1 MEQTTG
7 LQRKCGQKM
16 RKLVFAVA
24 GYNLA
29 ETGRMIEIA
38 REARKHFEIIFASY
52 GGQFEELIE
61 NEGFSLK
68 RMEPRLTE
76 KKLRRL
82 RKVLSGQTLNTLGY
96 LSTKELRRRVLAEIA
111 FFEEMKPAAVLTGWC
126 LSVTVSARAANVPFI
141 NVLHSTSVT
150 EYYEAGLQSWPDR
163 NSFRVVR
170 WLFGHDEEKMN
181 HWVSKMILK
190 MAAPA
195 KPYSKVGAKYGVPK
209 FRNFIELLEGD
220 QTLLAD
226 IPEWVGF
233 SKVRPDL
240 HYIGPLPARIDKPI
254 PESVASIPRDKPI
267 VYFAMGSSGKPTLV
281 AEILQGFRGKPYRVI
296 APVKPLIEEVG
307 IDLPDNV
314 VATGFL
320 PAHVVNSMADISVI
334 HGGQNTVMNAC
345 LSGTPIVGIGM
356 HPEQQANLDACVR
369 KGFAIRLNKKWAK
382 ASDILAAIDRLLYN
396 KDAQRKVLAFQKQL
410 QQWNGPENAARFLV
424 EHYGGSEEQL
434 KQPQRQSNHRA

>member
-1 MEQTTG
+1 MNSRHG
-7 LQRKCGQKM
+7 KKM

-38 REARKHFEIIFASY
+38 REARKNFEIIFASY
-52 GGQFEELIE
+52 GGEFEELIE
-61 NEGFSLK
+61 KEGFFLR
-68 RMEPRLTE
+68 RMEPRLSG

-96 LSTKELRRRVLAEIA
+96 FSAKELERRVPAEIA
-111 FFEEMKPAAVLTGWC
+111 LFEEVKPVAVITGWC
-126 LSVTVSARAANVPFI
+126 LSVTISARAAKVPLV
-141 NVLHSTSVT
+141 NVLHSTSVR

-163 NSFRVVR
+163 NSFRFVPL
-170 WLFGHDEEKMN
+170 LFGNDEEKMN
-181 HWVSKMILK
+181 HWVSRMILK
-190 MAAPA
+190 MAGPA
-195 KPYSKVGAKYGVPK
+195 KPYSNVGAKYGLPR

-220 QTLLAD
+220 HTLLAD

-233 SKVRPDL
+233 SDVRPAL

-254 PESVASIPRDKPI
+254 PESVRSIPRDKPV
-267 VYFAMGSSGKPTLV
+267 VYFAMGSSGKPALV
-281 AEILQGFRGKPYRVI
+281 SEILKGFRGKPYRVI
-296 APVKPLIEEVG
+296 APVKSLIEE
-307 IDLPDNV
+307 IDIDVPENV

-320 PAHVVNSMADISVI
+320 PAHLVNPMADVSVI

-369 KGFAIRLNKKWAK
+369 KGFAIRLNKKWAT
-382 ASDILAAIDRLLYN
+382 ASDILTAIDRLLHD

-424 EHYGGSEEQL
+424 KHYAGVKDTE
-434 KQPQRQSNHRA
+434 PQFKNRTRDKH